1 MWRLPKIVKLKNNL
15 KVILYSSDEFITAS
29 ILALVKTGTD
39 YETKKLN
46 GISHFVEH
54 LFFKGSENFPSS
66 KVLGL
71 ELDKIGASYNAFTS
85 YEYTGYYIK
94 TLPEYFERA
103 VYLISDILCNPLFP
117 EEEIEKERNVIL
129 EEINYHIDTPTSYIF
144 DEVLKITFGDQPA
157 GWSILGTSKNL
168 RVIKREHILKYFKT
182 HYTVNNTYLVLVGN
196 FNQNRIL
203 KILNKFFEKYSN
215 NKAPQKAIFDSKKS
229 PKLKGKI
236 YTRKDLKQAHILI
249 LFKTDGLK
257 DLKDRRFALG
267 VLTSL
272 LGYGLSS
279 RLFRILR
286 EELGITYYIK
296 VDTDFYTDRGYFFIQ
311 TGCNL
316 EKIENTLKR
325 ILEEFQKIK
334 RERISDEEIE
344 KSKAILESSL
354 ISTAESSLNL
364 AYFYGIDYLIFNK
377 FLSPND
383 YLLKIKKVK
392 EGELKRELNKL
403 ITYDNLKFGILV
415 PDEYKNLKIAKIF
428 KKTL

>member
-1 MWRLPKIVKLKNNL
+1 MWKLPSFLRLKNNL
-15 KVILYSSDEFITAS
+15 KVILYPSEEFITAS

-39 YETKKLN
+39 YESKKLN

-54 LFFKGSENFPSS
+54 LFFKGTKNFPSY
-66 KVLGL
+66 KELGL

-85 YEYTGYYIK
+85 YEYTGYYLK

-144 DEVLKITFGDQPA
+144 DNVLKITFGNQPA

-168 RVIKREHILKYFKT
+168 RSIKRGDILDYFKK
-182 HYTVNNTYLVLVGN
+182 HYTINNTYLVLVGN
-196 FNQNRIL
+196 FKKNKIL
-203 KILNKFFEKYSN
+203 KILDKFFEKYSRY
-215 NKAPQKAIFDSKKS
+215 KAPQKVLFDKKKI

-236 YTRKDLKQAHILI
+236 YTRKDLKQAHILL
-249 LFKTDGLK
+249 LFKTEGLK
-257 DLKDRRFALG
+257 NLKDRRFALG

-279 RLFRILR
+279 RIFRILR

-316 EKIENTLKR
+316 EKIESTIKR

-334 RERISDEEIE
+334 QEKLKDEEIE
-344 KSKAILESSL
+344 KSKAILESAL
-354 ISTAESSLNL
+354 LSTAESSLNL
-364 AYFYGIDYLIFNK
+364 AYFYGIDYLLFNK
-377 FLSPND
+377 FFSPHD
-383 YLLKIKKVK
+383 YIQKIKSIK
-392 EGELKRELNKL
+392 EKDLKQELNKL
-403 ITYDNLKFGILV
+403 ITYENLKFGVLV
-415 PDEYKNLKIAKIF
+415 PEEYKDIKLAKIF
-428 KKTL
+428 EKLL